1 MRCFKKALRHISL
14 IGQKLILLKGGETV
28 NGDVATIITSITWL
42 LIGVMVAAVLWKIS
56 QLVDALKENIK
67 DTKKS

>member
-1 MRCFKKALRHISL
+1 
-14 IGQKLILLKGGETV
+14 
-28 NGDVATIITSITWL
+28 
-42 LIGVMVAAVLWKIS
+42 MVAAVLWKIS

>member
-1 MRCFKKALRHISL
+1 
-14 IGQKLILLKGGETV
+14 V